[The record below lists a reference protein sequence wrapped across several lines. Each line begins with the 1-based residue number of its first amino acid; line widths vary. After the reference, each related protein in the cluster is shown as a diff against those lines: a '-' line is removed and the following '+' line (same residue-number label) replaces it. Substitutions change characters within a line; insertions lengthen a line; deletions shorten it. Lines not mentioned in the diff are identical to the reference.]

1 MRHSTDYA
9 TSVTRHRFDPPT
21 PHTPLAPFRPYPLDL
36 RTTQAVREHPA
47 RSSDAPAIRYQIQIS
62 RSPREAEP
70 IATIL
75 RRHGGICV
83 DSGATRIYELPSED
97 AYDAAL
103 SAVRS
108 VHGWTSVEP
117 RY

>member
-1 MRHSTDYA
+1 MRQSTEYP

-21 PHTPLAPFRPYPLDL
+21 PHMPLARFLPYPLDL
-36 RTTQAVREHPA
+36 RTMQTRRDRPSTSPE
-47 RSSDAPAIRYQIQIS
+47 APAIRYQIQIRRS
-62 RSPREAEP
+62 RREAEP

-83 DSGATRIYELPSED
+83 DSGATRIYEFPSEA

-103 SAVRS
+103 IAVRS

>member
-1 MRHSTDYA
+1 MRQSTEYP

-21 PHTPLAPFRPYPLDL
+21 PHMPLARFRPYPLDL
-36 RTTQAVREHPA
+36 RTTQAGREHPA
-47 RSSDAPAIRYQIQIS
+47 RSSDVPAIRYQIQIQRS
-62 RSPREAEP
+62 RREAET

-75 RRHGGICV
+75 RRHGGVCV
-83 DSGATRIYELPSED
+83 DFGATRIYELPSEA